1 MFKLKIR
8 GLYGGRRYAK
18 IALFRRTEKSVNY
31 QDILDCRVSSGQA
44 TGIKIVY
51 LTSSKNGDYA
61 DIDIIPQ
68 KLVSLKTENFLPIF
82 CPP

>member
-1 MFKLKIR
+1 MQKSLYFVVLKNLAITGTLWPAGIR
-8 GLYGGRRYAK
+8 
-18 IALFRRTEKSVNY
+18 
-31 QDILDCRVSSGQA
+31 
-44 TGIKIVY
+44 IVY

-82 CPP
+82 CPS

>member
-1 MFKLKIR
+1 MGGDVTQKSLYSVVLK
-8 GLYGGRRYAK
+8 
-18 IALFRRTEKSVNY
+18 KSVNY
-31 QDILDCRVSSGQA
+31 QDILDFRVSSGQA
-44 TGIKIVY
+44 TGIRIVY

-68 KLVSLKTENFLPIF
+68 KLSFLKTENFLLIF

>member
-1 MFKLKIR
+1 MGGDVTQKSLYSVVLK
-8 GLYGGRRYAK
+8 
-18 IALFRRTEKSVNY
+18 KSVNY

-44 TGIKIVY
+44 TGIKIIY

-68 KLVSLKTENFLPIF
+68 KLVFLKTENFLPNF

>member
-1 MFKLKIR
+1 MFKLKIG

-18 IALFRRTEKSVNY
+18 IAVFRSTEKSVNY

-61 DIDIIPQ
+61 NMNIIPR
-68 KLVSLKTENFLPIF
+68 K
-82 CPP
+82 